1 MVKATSKC
9 NINCGGDNKRKGRSD
24 KGKPRGTQKN
34 PKTAKAKTVNTKT
47 VKAKTVNKTVKTKTV
62 KAKTVNKTVKA
73 VKAVKAK
80 TVNKTVDAVKAYPIN
95 KTVTKEKWMPKISW
109 DGKIDGKT
117 VVPGGYT
124 IYDSSFNNFKPLDG
138 TIKAKPKVMKT
149 IKAKAKPINDDIIES
164 NVKTTNI
171 MNTIYSWKTGK
182 EWGDRPNPKKL
193 YNELLEV
200 AKANGAKFDK
210 TGVNWFA
217 DPYSST
223 WGTWVNG
230 RRVIKPWPK
239 SKKKKI
245 NLIEEKAK
253 KYDKYTMPELKA
265 ILKKRGD
272 KGYSKLNRK
281 TLLNIYF
288 V

>member
-1 MVKATSKC
+1 MVKTTSKC

-34 PKTAKAKTVNTKT
+34 PKT

-62 KAKTVNKTVKA
+62 KAKTVNKAVKTVKA

-124 IYDSSFNNFKPLDG
+124 INDSSFNNFKPLDG

-149 IKAKAKPINDDIIES
+149 IKAKAKPINDDIDYS
-164 NVKTTNI
+164 KMKVADLHKLANKRRLKGHSKFPKSDLVK
-171 MNTIYSWKTGK
+171 ML
-182 EWGDRPNPKKL
+182 KL
-193 YNELLEV
+193 YDTVL
-200 AKANGAKFDK
+200 
-210 TGVNWFA
+210 
-217 DPYSST
+217 
-223 WGTWVNG
+223 
-230 RRVIKPWPK
+230 
-239 SKKKKI
+239 SKRKI
-245 NLIEEKAK
+245 
-253 KYDKYTMPELKA
+253 
-265 ILKKRGD
+265 
-272 KGYSKLNRK
+272 
-281 TLLNIYF
+281 
-288 V
+288 